1 MHVLYLIAVVQLHRP
16 ERHRVLVFKLKEGTS
31 VDAPNK
37 LAERGEIAWRTEE
50 TGVRISISSS
60 VWLQGI
66 ILLSEHGVR

>member
-1 MHVLYLIAVVQLHRP
+1 M
-16 ERHRVLVFKLKEGTS
+16 
-31 VDAPNK
+31 DAPNK

-66 ILLSEHGVR
+66 ILLSEHGV